1 MTTVKSTY
9 PGSVPLISLLM
20 ALMLLQSGCL
30 RYSFT
35 GVTIPA
41 NVSTIYIPF
50 FQDNSGSGLSNLS
63 DQLNNA
69 LVNRFVNQT
78 RLRLVS
84 DPAQADILMEGVI
97 NAYSNRPFSVAGD
110 QTASLNRVQVSVRA
124 SYQYADENDP
134 RWSKAFSGQ
143 AEYDPAVNP
152 LDGELEAAS
161 DAMQQIAQNMFNDS
175 VGRW

>member
-1 MTTVKSTY
+1 MITVKASQTIVFT
-9 PGSVPLISLLM
+9 GLLLTLILV
-20 ALMLLQSGCL
+20 QSGCL

-35 GVTIPA
+35 GVSIPA

-50 FQDNSGSGLSNLS
+50 FQDNSSSGLANLS
-63 DQLNNA
+63 DQLNAA

-84 DPAQADILMEGVI
+84 DSDQADIVMEGAI
-97 NAYSNRPFSVAGD
+97 TGYTNRPFSVAGD
-110 QTASLNRVQVSVRA
+110 QTASLNRVQITVRA
-124 SYQYADENDP
+124 TYQYADEDRP
-134 RWSKAFSGQ
+134 RWSKSFTGQ
-143 AEYDPAVNP
+143 AEYDPAENP

-161 DAMQQIAQNMFNDS
+161 EAMQQVAQNMFNDS